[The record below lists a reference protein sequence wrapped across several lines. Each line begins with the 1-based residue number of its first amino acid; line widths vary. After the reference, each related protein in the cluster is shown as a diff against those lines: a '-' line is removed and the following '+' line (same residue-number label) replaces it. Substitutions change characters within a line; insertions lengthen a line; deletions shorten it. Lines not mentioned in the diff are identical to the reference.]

1 MRHNGLAV
9 HRDYHRIKI
18 AKIQPEYPGIC
29 RIDQAQ
35 ANTFTSLNRHAIR
48 YLAIYRDSVSD
59 PTAMHSIALIAEI
72 IRELTVVCHPPVIQH
87 PGHITVHA
95 DRFSLFDN
103 QRTIKAA
110 TQLFETALMR
120 VVPECSRI
128 QSVELILEITINR
141 DRVLCKKRHPIH
153 RIWRTNAMPMNGRP
167 LLQTVFSQNAYP
179 VALTDPDFRTG
190 NGTVITPDVSQAV
203 WCRAQSGLRGC
214 GAQTK
219 RLVGLLR
226 HRCPHRRHKRY

>member
-1 MRHNGLAV
+1 
-9 HRDYHRIKI
+9 
-18 AKIQPEYPGIC
+18 
-29 RIDQAQ
+29 
-35 ANTFTSLNRHAIR
+35 
-48 YLAIYRDSVSD
+48 
-59 PTAMHSIALIAEI
+59 MHSIALIAEI

-87 PGHITVHA
+87 PSHIAVHA
-95 DRFSLFDN
+95 DRFSLFNN
-103 QRTIKAA
+103 QRTVKAA

-120 VVPECSRI
+120 VVPKCSRI

-141 DRVLCKKRHPIH
+141 NRVLCKKRHPIH

-203 WCRAQSGLRGC
+203 WCRAESGLRGC

-226 HRCPHRRHKRY
+226 HRCPHRRHKQ